1 MLAQV
6 TGCQSQQENIW
17 RAWLKGKSEAMRTKC
32 GRGPWAE
39 VVCVQNSQK
48 WGEKERWRRE
58 CRQGGVAEEEHD
70 KTEATTVNGLEKISK
85 IVARS
90 ARSAM
95 GYGTRLA
102 FRRTGIQLL
111 PFPPPSSTHLYATVN
126 SLFVK
131 RSTGASISQ
140 PTNSHKPTD
149 SQHQRKN
156 LSFVSNSLNQT
167 SFQTQHFILIFY
179 NPNKSMRKKS
189 KVEGTER
196 EKEKGKQS
204 QPIFFSLMR
213 EEKIKGLLLLPVS
226 GQWWCFFK
234 TDKVILR
241 QEDS

>member
-39 VVCVQNSQK
+39 VVCVQNSQR

-111 PFPPPSSTHLYATVN
+111 PFPLPSSTHLYATVN

-167 SFQTQHFILIFY
+167 LFQTQHFILIFY
-179 NPNKSMRKKS
+179 NPNKSMRKRIRLR
-189 KVEGTER
+189 GQR
-196 EKEKGKQS
+196 EKKRRENNHNQSFFHSWEKK
-204 QPIFFSLMR
+204 
-213 EEKIKGLLLLPVS
+213 K
-226 GQWWCFFK
+226 
-234 TDKVILR
+234 
-241 QEDS
+241 